1 MNRLP
6 IIKIEHIEARYEEKQ
21 VLHDV
26 SLTIYDHDFLGI
38 IGPNG
43 GGKTTLVRIMLGLK
57 KPKSGQVS
65 YYRNGKQVEK
75 LTIGYL
81 PQYSHID
88 RKFPISV
95 REVVLSGLSQQKSLL
110 HRYTQ
115 EHHKRVGETL
125 RRLEIEDLAEHHIG
139 ALSGGQLQRVLL
151 GRAIVSNP
159 EVIVLDEPNT
169 YIDQRFQEQ
178 MYKILGTLNRDCAMV
193 IVSHDIGS
201 VMQNVQNVACVNHTL
216 HYHAAEDVTEHK
228 LEHYFGCP
236 LDLIGHGPLPHR
248 VLKNHYWK

>member
-1 MNRLP
+1 MNRQP
-6 IIKIEHIEARYEEKQ
+6 IIQIAHVEAGYEEKQ

-26 SLTIYDHDFLGI
+26 SLTVYDHDFLGI

-57 KPKSGQVS
+57 KPRQGSVA
-65 YYRNGKQVEK
+65 YYRNGSQVDK
-75 LTIGYL
+75 LAIGYL

-95 REVVLSGLSQQKSLL
+95 REVVLSGLSQQKPLFR
-110 HRYTQ
+110 RYGK
-115 EHHKRVGETL
+115 EHHARVAETL
-125 RRLEIEDLAEHHIG
+125 RRLEIADLAERPIG

-178 MYKILGTLNRDCAMV
+178 MYKILGTLNHECAVV

-216 HYHAAEDVTEHK
+216 HYHAAEDVSEHEI
-228 LEHYFGCP
+228 EHYFGCP
-236 LDLIGHGPLPHR
+236 LELVGHGDIPHR
-248 VLKNHYWK
+248 VLKSHAE

>member
-1 MNRLP
+1 MDKQP
-6 IIKIEHIEARYEEKQ
+6 IIKIENVFAGYEEKQ
-21 VLHDV
+21 VLQDV
-26 SLTIYDHDFLGI
+26 TLTVYDHDFLGI

-57 KPKSGQVS
+57 SPLSGRVT
-65 YYRNGKQVEK
+65 YYRQGQPVSK

-95 REVVLSGLSQQKSLL
+95 SEVVLSGLSQQKTLL
-110 HRYTQ
+110 HNYTR
-115 EHHKRVGETL
+115 EHRQAVSETL
-125 RRLEIEDLAEHHIG
+125 RRLEISDLAQRHIG

-151 GRAIVSNP
+151 GRAIVANP

-178 MYKILGTLNRDCAMV
+178 MYKILGNLNSDCAVV
-193 IVSHDIGS
+193 IVSHDIGT
-201 VMQNVQNVACVNHTL
+201 VMQNVQNVACVNHSL
-216 HYHAAEDVTEHK
+216 HYHAAEDVSEHE

-236 LDLIGHGPLPHR
+236 LELIGHGDIPHR
-248 VLKNHYWK
+248 VLKNHHA